1 VNNAALGA
9 GCDEQMKGG
18 ETVELQEVVLL
29 DVTGMSCGGCSAA
42 VKRILE
48 NQPRVAFANVN
59 LSAETALVRCEVT
72 VPAAAD
78 ASTRQTLL
86 ATQLT
91 TQVRLD
97 SLPRRTAKVSD
108 SLPDSLRDSL
118 TQVTGTLCPY
128 RPSS

>member
-1 VNNAALGA
+1 
-9 GCDEQMKGG
+9 MKSG

-72 VPAAAD
+72 VPATAD

-91 TQVRLD
+91 MQVR
-97 SLPRRTAKVSD
+97 
-108 SLPDSLRDSL
+108 
-118 TQVTGTLCPY
+118 
-128 RPSS
+128 